1 MFGTELDT
9 AYFEPTLNTARSE
22 TISNPQTETISKR
35 SPPQIT
41 QEELKYP
48 PIQTDQSRFI
58 SEESI
63 ELSSIAEL
71 KKQLKLQKDLNMMII
86 QKDTENMYDRFISKK
101 KDVMK
106 LLCLSLTVLLAISI
120 HFVLSDL
127 IKNYIMNNNFSENKE
142 TFVKIMYPLSVF
154 IIVWSMKVFNK

>member
-71 KKQLKLQKDLNMMII
+71 KKQLKLQKDLN
-86 QKDTENMYDRFISKK
+86 
-101 KDVMK
+101 
-106 LLCLSLTVLLAISI
+106 
-120 HFVLSDL
+120 HFNWDA
-127 IKNYIMNNNFSENKE
+127 
-142 TFVKIMYPLSVF
+142 
-154 IIVWSMKVFNK
+154 

>member
-22 TISNPQTETISKR
+22 PISNPQTETISKR

-41 QEELKYP
+41 KEELKYP
-48 PIQTDQSRFI
+48 PMQMDQSRFI

-86 QKDTENMYDRFISKK
+86 QKDTENMYDRFLSKK

-154 IIVWSMKVFNK
+154 IIVWSVKVFNK